1 MPLHDHFHNPLKD
14 YCPWTSF
21 HSNWAVKMVDRLN
34 AKLRTRDYRAH
45 TEVHLGTQ
53 IAADIGALER
63 DRPPALFDP
72 HGTNGLNGANG
83 GGGVAVAA
91 EVYAPPVAILS
102 AEVAFA
108 EPDLFEV
115 KVYRG
120 GGTWTLVAAIEL
132 VGPSNKDQDE
142 TRRAFA
148 IKCAAYL
155 QKGVSVAVVDVV
167 TERRANLHGDLA
179 DLLGLPAAL
188 AWESPSGLSAVA
200 YRTAKKTGKERET
213 VRLDVW
219 PHPLAVGQPLPTVP
233 LWLAPGMAV
242 PLELEATYAAA
253 CDSLVIE

>member
-1 MPLHDHFHNPLKD
+1 MPLRDHFHNPMKD

-21 HSNWAVKMVDRLN
+21 HATWSVKMAERLN
-34 AKLRTRDYRAH
+34 AKLRTKDYRAH
-45 TEVHLGTQ
+45 PEVHLGTQ
-53 IAADIGALER
+53 VEVDVGTFER
-63 DRPPALFDP
+63 DRGPASFDP
-72 HGTNGLNGANG
+72 HGPNGANGANG
-83 GGGVAVAA
+83 GGGVATAT

-102 AEVAFA
+102 TEVAFA

-115 KVYRG
+115 KIYRG

-132 VGPSNKDQDE
+132 VSPSNKDREE

-155 QKGVSVAVVDVV
+155 QKGVSVVAVDTV
-167 TERRANLHGDLA
+167 TEYRANLQGELCK
-179 DLLGLPAAL
+179 LLELPPAVQWA
-188 AWESPSGLSAVA
+188 SSSGLSAVA
-200 YRTAKKTGKERET
+200 YRTAKKVSKESET

-219 PHPLAVGQPLPTVP
+219 PHQLIIGQPLPTLP
-233 LWLAPGMAV
+233 LWLAPAFVV